1 MATCTCPLPTSLTTI
16 PDNACPIKWDRI
28 RKFGVRRQF
37 AFHSTSSGDA
47 STVNEYKTLS
57 EWADTL
63 AAANIEK
70 TLISGKIGEVTIVP
84 GAAITSEFDGDT
96 KNTGSYEPT
105 TVNFMMSG
113 MSSAQL
119 AALRALSCEPVLY
132 FEFYDKDGNIIHDL
146 NASSVPGGFE
156 GVGESFS
163 LTDMSQEEA
172 GGEIK
177 ATGSFQLVDGWSVD
191 GTVTVTTPDDF
202 NPLTDLSN

>member
-1 MATCTCPLPTSLTTI
+1 MANCTCPLPAALTTI
-16 PDNACPIKWDRI
+16 PDNTCPIKLDRI
-28 RKFGVRRQF
+28 RKFGVRRQY
-37 AFHSTSSGDA
+37 AFHSVTTGDA
-47 STVNEYKTLS
+47 STVAQYKTLA

-105 TVNFMMSG
+105 TVNFQMSG

-119 AALRALSCEPVLY
+119 AAMRALSCEPVLY
-132 FEFYDKDGNIIHDL
+132 FEFYDKDGNIIH
-146 NASSVPGGFE
+146 NVISTVPGGFE
-156 GVGESFS
+156 GVGESFQ
-163 LTDMSQEEA
+163 LTDMSQEEP
-172 GGEIK
+172 GGEVK